1 MSENVELR
9 FTVDGDASG
18 AVDALERSGS
28 AASAAEDKFA
38 RASEGIAGG
47 FERTGRSIEDSGDR
61 AQRVVTGLVDTKV
74 EGRFGAVQEKFD
86 LLDTRAMGFR
96 DTITGVQ
103 DSMAAWNTLTSST
116 EELTAKVAAAQAEY
130 TAAVKAYGQ
139 ESPQAAEA
147 ATKLGKAQEAL
158 SVQQGNMLDK
168 LFLAGMGV
176 GDLASGFANFIV
188 PMAAAVTT
196 MNAFSLATARATVA
210 SAAQRVA
217 TIATTAVTGAWTAA
231 QWLLNAA
238 LTANPIGLV
247 VVAIAALIAVVVLA
261 YKRSDTFRTVVQA
274 AMRGAVTAFN
284 WVLGAARGLWAWIRG
299 NWPLLL
305 AVLTG
310 PIGLAVRW
318 ILTRWSSLR
327 EGFASRTASLMA
339 FVRGIPGRIRSAL
352 GNLGNLLRN
361 AGSRVIDGFLS
372 GIRAGFDRVRS
383 TLGQLTS
390 MLPDWKGPAR
400 VDREIL
406 RGSGQLVAQ
415 GFSQGFEDEFTTGTR
430 PMMGSLTAGMADAV
444 SVPGGAATGGMQVH
458 VHSPAVITS
467 DRQLVQLIDQAR
479 ARVAST
485 GVYRPR
491 YGG

>member
-9 FTVDGDASG
+9 FTVDGDSTG

-28 AASAAEDKFA
+28 AAASAEDKFA

-47 FERTGRSIEDSGDR
+47 FERSGRSIEDSGDR

-103 DSMAAWNTLTSST
+103 DSMAAWNALTSSA
-116 EELTAKVAAAQAEY
+116 EELTAKVAEKQAEY
-130 TAAVKAYGQ
+130 NAAVKAYG
-139 ESPQAAEA
+139 ESSPQAAEA
-147 ATKLGKAQEAL
+147 ATQLSKAQELL

-168 LFLAGMGV
+168 LQLVGFGV

-196 MNAFSLATARATVA
+196 MNAFSVASARAVVA

-217 TIATTAVTGAWTAA
+217 TLATTAVTGAWTAA

-247 VVAIAALIAVVVLA
+247 IVGVAALIAVLVLA
-261 YKRSDTFRTVVQA
+261 YKRSETFRAIVQG
-274 AMRGAVTAFN
+274 AMRGVVAAIG
-284 WVLGAARGLWAWIRG
+284 WVVGAARGMWSWIRG
-299 NWPLLL
+299 NWPVLF

-327 EGFASRTASLMA
+327 EGVVSRTSSLIGY
-339 FVRGIPGRIRSAL
+339 VRSIPGRITGAL
-352 GNLGNLLRN
+352 GNLGNLLRG
-361 AGSRVIDGFLS
+361 AGSRVLDGFLS
-372 GIRAGFDRVRS
+372 GIRSGFDRVRS
-383 TLGQLTS
+383 TLNQLTG
-390 MLPDWKGPAR
+390 MLPDWKGPER

-406 RGSGQLVAQ
+406 RGSGVMVAQ
-415 GFSQGFEDEFTTGTR
+415 GFERGFVDEFTGSTR
-430 PMMGSLTAGMADAV
+430 STMGALTAGMADV
-444 SVPGGAATGGMQVH
+444 VPTASGGGTGAMNVH
-458 VHSPAVITS
+458 IHTPAVVTS
-467 DRQLVQLIDQAR
+467 DRQLVQLIDSAR
-479 ARVAST
+479 ARVGAT
-485 GVYRPR
+485 GAYRPQ